1 MDAHELR
8 RLLAELDGLA
18 TEVHSALFLVGP
30 GRRLAEIHN
39 ATDHA
44 RRRLSDLR
52 GILAERREEAEAQR
66 HHDDV
71 NRRDLLKLVPA
82 FSVSAGALERLAS
95 AHHTDDALLD
105 AYREVVTE
113 ASRAY
118 HSAHM
123 PDLYATVGPHVLRL
137 AERLRG
143 EMSEDHRRRLGR
155 IVAETAILAG
165 WNALIVGRESYARS
179 HYSLARSAAHLAGS
193 GDLEAL
199 AVEAQANLSSRVFYG
214 GWTPSPQ
221 ALQGLQRAESLLDG
235 SGPPIVRQWV
245 LSRLAHEMAVAG
257 DPRFMDVVDRAREM
271 DGPPDE
277 EPTGLHVP
285 GGYWASGNRL
295 ADIEAVGLTMT
306 GRADQAEAIMRAEVE
321 STPESLPRRH
331 VGIGMILG
339 HVHAGQGEPEEAARV
354 AMEALELATDR
365 ASALDVQRLAGVHGR
380 LARWDVPVVRE
391 LGQRIASVS

>member
-1 MDAHELR
+1 MDSYELR
-8 RLLAELDGLA
+8 RLLAELDALA
-18 TEVHSALFLVGP
+18 TEVHGALFLVGP

-44 RRRLSDLR
+44 RRRLGDLR
-52 GILAERREEAEAQR
+52 GILAETREEAEARR

-71 NRRDLLKLVPA
+71 NRRDLLRLVPA

-95 AHHTDDALLD
+95 AHRTDDGLLD
-105 AYREVVTE
+105 AYSEVVTQ
-113 ASRAY
+113 ASLAY
-118 HSAHM
+118 HSASM
-123 PDLYATVGPHVLRL
+123 PDLYRTVGPHVARL

-143 EMSEDHRRRLGR
+143 EMSEDYRKRLGR
-155 IVAETAILAG
+155 IVAETAVLAG

-179 HYSLARSAAHLAGS
+179 HYSLAQSAAHMAGS

-199 AVEAQANLSSRVFYG
+199 AIEAQANLASHVFYG
-214 GWTPSPQ
+214 GWTPSAQ
-221 ALQGLQRAESLLDG
+221 ALQGLQRAESMLDG

-257 DPRFMDVVDRAREM
+257 DSRYMDVVDRARAM
-271 DGPPDE
+271 DVPPDE
-277 EPTGLHVP
+277 EPTGLHVR

-306 GRADQAEAIMRAEVE
+306 DRADQAETIMRAEVE

-339 HVHAGQGEPEEAARV
+339 HVHAGQGEPEEGARV
-354 AMEALELATDR
+354 ALHALELATDR
-365 ASALDVQRLAGVHGR
+365 ASTLDVQRLAGVHSR
-380 LARWDVPVVRE
+380 LARWDLPVVRE
-391 LGQRIASVS
+391 LGERIASVG